1 MDDDHGFRRPNFPL
15 QLLERS
21 NDHHHQ
27 PPPPPPSSAPSYA
40 SLAISGGGGG
50 GEPSTGRPNSNHLQ
64 APDLPKKPLP
74 KRTSTKDRHTKVD
87 GRGRRIRMP
96 AQCAARVFQLT
107 RELGHKT
114 DGETIEWL
122 LQQAEPA
129 VIAATGTGTI
139 PANFTSLNISLRS
152 SGSSMSAPSHFRS
165 GYFSPASTSFA
176 AASPHLR
183 SMMLHGVSQ
192 WERSMAAAVDEPV
205 TASQHR
211 ILFPG
216 VGLSSDNSF
225 NANSS
230 AMSEAKQELR
240 DTDAPA
246 VAEEEGEEA
255 SLGRKRRPEQPEF
268 SNQNMMMGNYLL
280 QPPGAV
286 AGSSSSAGSP
296 TTFWMMPNS
305 SSQVI
310 SGDPLWTLPSGAS
323 NSNASMYRGSIS
335 SGLHLMNFPIP
346 MTLLS
351 SQQLGPGIS
360 GSGGVTVADSHL
372 GMLAAL
378 NTFRPG
384 GGGSES
390 QASGSHPHHH
400 GGDQD
405 GRDTASHHSHH
416 HHHQH

>member
-1 MDDDHGFRRPNFPL
+1 MDDDNGFRRPNFPL
-15 QLLERS
+15 QLLDRT
-21 NDHHHQ
+21 NDHRH
-27 PPPPPPSSAPSYA
+27 PPPPPPSSTPSYA
-40 SLAISGGGGG
+40 SLAVSAPGD
-50 GEPSTGRPNSNHLQ
+50 PSTSRPSSSHQ
-64 APDLPKKPLP
+64 APELPKKAPP
-74 KRTSTKDRHTKVD
+74 KRNSTKDRHTKVD

-183 SMMLHGVSQ
+183 SMMLHGVGQ
-192 WERSMAAAVDEPV
+192 WERGIAAVDEPV

-225 NANSS
+225 NATSGP
-230 AMSEAKQELR
+230 MSEAKQELHEA
-240 DTDAPA
+240 DAEA
-246 VAEEEGEEA
+246 AGEEGEEA

-268 SNQNMMMGNYLL
+268 SNQSMMMGNYLL
-280 QPPGAV
+280 QPPGAA

-296 TTFWMMPNS
+296 TTFWMVPNS

-335 SGLHLMNFPIP
+335 SGLHFMNFPIP

-360 GSGGVTVADSHL
+360 GGGGVTVADSHL

-378 NTFRPG
+378 NAFRPG
-384 GGGSES
+384 GGGSDLQAGGS
-390 QASGSHPHHH
+390 QPHHH

-405 GRDTASHHSHH
+405 GRDTSSHHSHH